1 MQFTD
6 DPKFKPETGYFT
18 HHGWLAPGIRL
29 FRNLSFPAKSA
40 WVVAAMLAPVLL
52 LLAQQYKAAT
62 DNVATTNL
70 ERQGLIY
77 VNGVTDLMRDLTSF
91 RSAAMF
97 KEADLNQKQAAVS
110 AAFEKVQQLEKEYG
124 ATFGNETKE
133 NFASLSKTVTAVLQN
148 PAREDPDETYA
159 AHIAAS
165 DNALKVLGDISDGSQ
180 LSLDPELDTYHLM
193 MITVIVGPQYGEY
206 LSRLR
211 DLAALSL
218 NEGAGQPVPPGRL
231 RAMDRSI
238 VNIDY
243 VDPIYENSYGKG
255 IEAFP
260 EVSSHMDMK
269 GVDSSREA
277 FIGAIEKQVM
287 VDVPTGAV
295 APFLALANAAVDKQL
310 VLNQQVGYRLDDQL
324 AARNERLS
332 REMWTNFAFAA
343 IFLLIA
349 FYLLLCFYWVTK
361 GGLELISSHLQELAE
376 GDLRRRP
383 ADPLGKD
390 EPAMLILDVHKVYD
404 ALHSLIRSVRHG
416 AHELANTSSEVSRA
430 SLDLSHRT
438 EDAASNLGLQASA
451 VQHIND
457 QINQSAQRTQEAAVM
472 AGGNAV
478 VAEQGGKIIGD
489 VVETMQAIRVSSS
502 KISEIIGTIDGIA
515 FQTNILALNAAVEAA
530 RAGETGRGFAVVA
543 TEVRSLA
550 GRSATA
556 AREIKRL
563 ISDSEQKVITG
574 TKVVEDAGRNISEI
588 VANAKQINLYL
599 DDIAHATR
607 GQATEVAQVVSA
619 IGQLDTNTQQNAAL
633 VEETSAS
640 AEALSEQASRLTEE
654 IGRFQV
660 A

>member
-1 MQFTD
+1 MQISD
-6 DPKFKPETGYFT
+6 EPNFKPQSGYFT

-29 FRNLSFPAKSA
+29 FRNLRFPAKSA
-40 WVVAAMLAPVLL
+40 WVVTAMVAPVLL

-62 DNVATTNL
+62 DNIATTSL
-70 ERQGLIY
+70 ERQGLTY
-77 VNGVTDLMRDLTSF
+77 VNGVTDLMRDLTSL

-110 AAFEKVQQLEKEYG
+110 ATFEKVQLLEKEYG

-133 NFASLSKTVTAVLQN
+133 NLVTLTKTIADVLQN
-148 PAREDPDETYA
+148 PVRKDADETYA
-159 AHIAAS
+159 AHISAS
-165 DNALKVLGDISDGSQ
+165 DKALKVLGDISDGSQ

-193 MITVIVGPQYGEY
+193 MLTVIVGPQYAEY
-206 LSRLR
+206 LNRLR

-218 NEGAGQPVPPGRL
+218 AGDAGKPIPPARL
-231 RAMDRSI
+231 RAMDRSL

-269 GVDSSREA
+269 GVDSTREA
-277 FIGAIEKQVM
+277 FIGVIEKQVM
-287 VDVPTGAV
+287 VDTPSGAL
-295 APFLALANAAVDKQL
+295 APFLVLANGAIDKQL
-310 VLNQQVGYRLDDQL
+310 TLNQQVGHRLDDQL
-324 AARNERLS
+324 VARNERLS
-332 REMWTNFAFAA
+332 REMWTNFAFAG
-343 IFLLIA
+343 IFLLLA

-361 GGLELISSHLQELAE
+361 GGLELISSHLQDLAK

-390 EPAMLILDVHKVYD
+390 EPAMLILDVHEVYD

-438 EDAASNLGLQASA
+438 EDAASNLGLQANA

-457 QINQSAQRTQEAAVM
+457 QINQSALRTQEAAVM

-478 VAEQGGKIIGD
+478 VAQQGGKIIGD

-550 GRSATA
+550 GRSASA

-574 TKVVEDAGRNISEI
+574 TRVVEDAGRNISEI

-599 DDIAHATR
+599 DDIAKSTR
-607 GQATEVAQVVSA
+607 GQASEVAQVVDA
-619 IGQLDTNTQQNAAL
+619 IGQLDMNTQQNAAL

-640 AEALSEQASRLTEE
+640 AAALSEQASKLSGE